1 MEREE
6 FDKLMEETTDL
17 ILDKLSEAGYAN
29 PGAEQQRRRMVIRSA
44 VRDGF
49 LSLLFA
55 QTQASG
61 HPRRPKRKAPE
72 PNPDREPSRLD
83 GDSVPVRAAC
93 LGLRRRGTRV
103 KPAL

>member
-6 FDKLMEETTDL
+6 FNKLVEETPDL
-17 ILDKLSEAGYAN
+17 ILDRLSEAVYAN
-29 PGAEQQRRRMVIRSA
+29 PGAEQQRRSSVIRTV

-55 QTQASG
+55 QTQGSG

-72 PNPDREPSRLD
+72 PNP
-83 GDSVPVRAAC
+83 
-93 LGLRRRGTRV
+93 
-103 KPAL
+103 